1 MTFYGTARP
10 TAVALAALGFF
21 ALPAAAEEVKY
32 MAELTGEAQVPPVE
46 TQATGMADITVDTEA
61 MTVTWRITHEGLS
74 GAPIAGHF
82 HGPASP
88 EENAPPVIDMGDGA
102 YGATREVQDGED
114 AAAQADT
121 QADAQSDTQSGAT
134 SDAGAGSDTRADASS
149 DTQAGASSEADANA
163 DAADGDDMAPNIWE
177 GTIEVTEEQL
187 ADLQAGRYY
196 INIHTEAHP
205 DGEIRGQVVEGE
217 ASSDSAALQGSAGSA
232 TALADADLDAG
243 EEIFRQS
250 CRNCHGPRAQGMAS
264 FPRLAGLEAD
274 YLLGRLQQYHAG
286 ERVGPGSPL
295 MIPVAKQLSED
306 EMKDVSGY
314 VASAF
319 N

>member
-1 MTFYGTARP
+1 MTFYCTARQ
-10 TAVALAALGFF
+10 TFVAIAALGIL
-21 ALPAAAEEVKY
+21 ALPAAADEVKY
-32 MAELTGEAQVPPVE
+32 TAELTGQAQIPPVE
-46 TQATGMADITVDTEA
+46 TEAEGVADITVDTEA
-61 MTVTWRITHEGLS
+61 MIVTWRITHEGLT

-102 YGATREVQDGED
+102 YGATREVQDGD
-114 AAAQADT
+114 DTGAQVEAN
-121 QADAQSDTQSGAT
+121 
-134 SDAGAGSDTRADASS
+134 
-149 DTQAGASSEADANA
+149 SEAEANS
-163 DAADGDDMAPNIWE
+163 DAADGDAMVPNIME
-177 GTIEVTEEQL
+177 GSIEVTAGQL
-187 ADLQAGRYY
+187 ADLQNGRYY

-217 ASSDSAALQGSAGSA
+217 ASSDSAAIEGLADSAP
-232 TALADADLDAG
+232 ALAEADLDGG
-243 EEIFRQS
+243 EQIFKQS

-264 FPRLAGLEAD
+264 FPRLAGLEVD

-295 MIPVAKQLSED
+295 MIPVAKALSED
-306 EMKDVSGY
+306 EMRDVSAY
-314 VASAF
+314 IASAF

>member
-1 MTFYGTARP
+1 MKLYGKARP
-10 TAVALAALGFF
+10 IFVALASLGIF
-21 ALPAAAEEVKY
+21 ALPAAAEEMKY
-32 MAELTGEAQVPPVE
+32 MAELDGQAQVPPVE
-46 TQATGMADITVDTEA
+46 TEAQGIADITVDTEA
-61 MTVTWRITHEGLS
+61 MTVTWRLTYDGLS

-102 YGATREVQDGED
+102 YGATREVQDDE
-114 AAAQADT
+114 AAAAGADVQSLPASDT
-121 QADAQSDTQSGAT
+121 EAQSDA
-134 SDAGAGSDTRADASS
+134 
-149 DTQAGASSEADANA
+149 EAHAE
-163 DAADGDDMAPNIWE
+163 AAEGDDTIPDIWE
-177 GTIEVTEEQL
+177 GTIEVTDEQL

-217 ASSDSAALQGSAGSA
+217 AETETAAAEGSNASA
-232 TALADADLDAG
+232 TAFADADLAAG
-243 EEIFRQS
+243 EQIFKQS

-286 ERVGPGSPL
+286 ERVGPASSL
-295 MIPVAKQLSED
+295 MIPVAKNLSDD
-306 EMKDVSGY
+306 EMRDVSAY
-314 VASAF
+314 IASAF
-319 N
+319 D

>member
-1 MTFYGTARP
+1 MKFYGIARL
-10 TAVALAALGFF
+10 TAVALAALSIF
-21 ALPAAAEEVKY
+21 ALPAAAEEMTF

-46 TQATGMADITVDTEA
+46 TEARGMADIIVDTEA
-61 MTVTWRITHEGLS
+61 MTVTWRISHEGLY

-102 YGATREVQDGED
+102 YGATREVQDS
-114 AAAQADT
+114 
-121 QADAQSDTQSGAT
+121 ADAVAPADSGAT
-134 SDAGAGSDTRADASS
+134 ADAGAEASPEAS
-149 DTQAGASSEADANA
+149 AG
-163 DAADGDDMAPNIWE
+163 AADGEDRIPDIWE

-217 ASSDSAALQGSAGSA
+217 ASADSAALKDAAGGATGGA

-264 FPRLAGLEAD
+264 FPRLAGLEAEH
-274 YLLGRLQQYHAG
+274 LLGRLQQYHAG

-295 MIPVAKQLSED
+295 MIPVAKALSED
-306 EMKDVSGY
+306 EMQDVSAY
-314 VASAF
+314 IASAF